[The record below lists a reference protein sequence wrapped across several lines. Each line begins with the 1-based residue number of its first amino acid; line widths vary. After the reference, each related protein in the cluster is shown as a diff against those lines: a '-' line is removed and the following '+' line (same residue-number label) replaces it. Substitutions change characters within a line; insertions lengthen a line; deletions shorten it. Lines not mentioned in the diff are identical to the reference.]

1 MGQRV
6 FRNNSGMTIVEV
18 LMALIIVLIVSLALL
33 QTALLGIDSNMRNVL
48 RDEAVRVAE
57 QDMDTV
63 RNAPFASIGNST
75 SSVTRDLR
83 NADVPYSVTRTVNTL
98 NTDNKQVSISV
109 GWTWKGQNYVHN
121 ISTIVRDR

>member
-1 MGQRV
+1 MGLHV
-6 FRNNSGMTIVEV
+6 FRNNGGMTIVEV
-18 LMALIIVLIVSLALL
+18 LMALVIVLIVSLALL

-57 QDMDTV
+57 EDMDTV
-63 RNAPFASIGNST
+63 RNAPFASIANST

-83 NADVPYSVTRTVNTL
+83 NADIAYTVDRTVNTL
-98 NTDNKQVSISV
+98 NTANKQVNVSV

-121 ISTIVRDR
+121 ISTIVRAQ